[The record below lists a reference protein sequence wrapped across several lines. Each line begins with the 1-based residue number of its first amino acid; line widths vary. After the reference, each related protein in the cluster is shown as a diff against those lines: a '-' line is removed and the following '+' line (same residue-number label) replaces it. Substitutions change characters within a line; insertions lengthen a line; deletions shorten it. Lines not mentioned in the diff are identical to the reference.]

1 MAGPENPP
9 QRRWARAVAPW
20 LVTAAV
26 VGALLYKY
34 PAARIASEIGR
45 GHTLAAAP
53 LAICLVAGLLL
64 PLALWDWLIFSAALG
79 KLRYLDVLRG
89 KAGSAV
95 LLTIGYGFSSGGY
108 GVWVAR
114 KTGAGARRSAGAIL
128 YLMGSD
134 LASVCAL
141 AGASFWLGGAVLD
154 ERARLGVGV
163 IAPAIAGVLA
173 LLALLGPGFFRRRGA
188 YPKTLAPWAT
198 VSEIRY
204 LVNLGG
210 RILDMAAVALVTWAA
225 ARAFGLDL
233 PLEVVVVYHP
243 IILLVGALPASMF
256 GFGAVQAAW
265 LLYEPWA
272 AGEKLLAFQFVWQLM
287 LNAAT
292 IARGAP
298 FLGRVTREIQEGSG
312 SGSESGSESDSE
324 SGSGSG

>member
-1 MAGPENPP
+1 MPAPENP
-9 QRRWARAVAPW
+9 RRRSWVRVLAPW

-34 PAARIASEIGR
+34 PVERIADEIGR
-45 GHTLAAAP
+45 GDALAIAP
-53 LAICLVAGLLL
+53 LAALLIAGLLL

-79 KLRYLDVLRG
+79 SVRYLDVLRG

-108 GVWVAR
+108 GVWLAR

-134 LASVCAL
+134 LAAVCAL
-141 AGASFWLGGAVLD
+141 AGAAYWLGGAALD
-154 ERARLGVGV
+154 DEARVGVGY

-173 LLALLGPGFFRRRGA
+173 WLALVGPIFFRRRGA
-188 YPKTLAPWAT
+188 DPVTLGAWAR
-198 VSEIRY
+198 VSPLRY
-204 LVNLGG
+204 LANLAG
-210 RILDMAAVALVTWAA
+210 RTLNMAAVALVTWIA
-225 ARAFGLDL
+225 ARAFGMDL
-233 PLEVVVVYHP
+233 PLEVVAVYHP
-243 IILLVGALPASMF
+243 IIMLVGALPASMF

-265 LLYEPWA
+265 LLYAPWA
-272 AGEKLLAFQFVWQLM
+272 SGEQILAFQFVWQLM

-298 FLGRVTREIQEGSG
+298 FLARVTREIQEGAA
-312 SGSESGSESDSE
+312 SEPSAAPERDGR
-324 SGSGSG
+324 